1 MAVLSCR
8 PSHSRLR
15 HFLCDFGECRLGR
28 LLFCFSFTH
37 TPIISRVRGAYRSI
51 WIKLTFAR
59 SGRGQAEI
67 DWFAHQ
73 PSLDAAIEK
82 AALAVNSRGKRY
94 SHQRRLKKAALK
106 EALRNLLDESGAMEQ
121 ASDFDDLFKLIGAA
135 VNEHCAFQT
144 RLLEKAKGLSAH
156 L

>member
-1 MAVLSCR
+1 VSPWPIA
-8 PSHSRLR
+8 
-15 HFLCDFGECRLGR
+15 FLFFFYPYTHNFTSPGR
-28 LLFCFSFTH
+28 LPVNLDQ
-37 TPIISRVRGAYRSI
+37 AYIRKI
-51 WIKLTFAR
+51 RPRA
-59 SGRGQAEI
+59 QAEI